1 MAEYE
6 ICSNLIRLY
15 IGYKDKFNIDI
26 YRDIL
31 EFENKNDFKFS
42 EDQIEAL
49 VGGIK
54 NGVHIITGGPGTG
67 KTTIIKFILSTLL
80 NYGFNPIMVAPTGRA
95 TKE

>member
-54 NGVHIITGGPGTG
+54 KWCAYNNGWTWYREN
-67 KTTIIKFILSTLL
+67 
-80 NYGFNPIMVAPTGRA
+80 NYNKIYFKHTS
-95 TKE
+95 